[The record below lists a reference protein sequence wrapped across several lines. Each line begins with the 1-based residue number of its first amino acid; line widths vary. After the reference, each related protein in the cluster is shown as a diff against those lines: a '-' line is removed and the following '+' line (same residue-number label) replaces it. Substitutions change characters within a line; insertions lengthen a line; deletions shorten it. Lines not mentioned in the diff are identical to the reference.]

1 MQRSTNRQWIQ
12 GGLTAILVFAW
23 TLGTAWSEEKS
34 ASMSTSSSIKVEV
47 PDGVKKIY
55 ISNPNI
61 VDARPEDDG
70 NAVLIS
76 ALSQGKAEVRISRLS
91 LEDLVYRIEV
101 EPELQDLANEVK
113 RMLEDV
119 EGLKVKIVG
128 EKIALTGELLTNG
141 DVAKAEKVA
150 AEFKSQ
156 VVNLTTV
163 DSNISGLMKRALEK
177 EIKVKTVQI
186 KMVGERVY
194 LLGTVPSRSELE
206 RVTEIAKQRTKNPVI
221 LLQVRRPRR

>member
-12 GGLTAILVFAW
+12 GGLAAILVFAW

-150 AEFKSQ
+150 AEFKNQ

-177 EIKVKTVQI
+177 EIKVKTVQV

-194 LLGTVPSRSELE
+194 LLGTVPSRAELE
-206 RVTEIAKQRTKNPVI
+206 RVTEIAKQRTKSPVI